1 MARLINDRRPESDS
15 WQLLDGGL
23 ERWLTPGEDGLV
35 PDFPDAADLIVPLKL
50 WRLRRDDLLDRPGR
64 SGVWLAADEDAAAL
78 ASDLDRIALVAVHFP
93 KFSDGRGFSTARLL
107 RERYGFRGELRAVGD
122 VLRDQLLFLE
132 RCGFDAFALRDDQD
146 PHAALA
152 AFDDFSEAYQGAVDQ
167 PLPLF
172 RRRLAGAAAAAPEA

>member
-1 MARLINDRRPESDS
+1 MPKLIKNRRLANDG
-15 WQLLDGGL
+15 WQLLDHEV

-50 WRLRRDDLLDRPGR
+50 WRLRREDLAERAGR
-64 SGVWLAADEDAAAL
+64 SGVWLAANDDPATL
-78 ASDLDRIALVAVHFP
+78 AGDLDALLLVAVHFP

-107 RERYGFRGELRAVGD
+107 RERYGFKGELRAIGE
-122 VLRDQLLFLE
+122 VLRDQLLFLA

-146 PHAALA
+146 AESALA
-152 AFDDFSEAYQGAVDQ
+152 AFDDFSEAYQGAVDE

-172 RRRLAGAAAAAPEA
+172 RRRLAGASAA